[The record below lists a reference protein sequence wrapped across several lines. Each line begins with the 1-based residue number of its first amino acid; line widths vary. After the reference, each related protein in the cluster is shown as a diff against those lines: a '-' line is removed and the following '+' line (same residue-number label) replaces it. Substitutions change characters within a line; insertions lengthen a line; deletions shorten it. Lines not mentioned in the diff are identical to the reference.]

1 MFNFSYATTHTYVF
15 MSECVC
21 ACLLSHG
28 DGVCGHGAR
37 SLVLCLSHSTHLRAP
52 SWPLFFLACF
62 SKQISDAC
70 YVREKISH
78 LHASNSR
85 VCVGVC
91 GYVCVCQVRA
101 KSETWEGETRVK
113 CNVVGLKPLDYA
125 QESKLLLDRIR
136 NYGI

>member
-1 MFNFSYATTHTYVF
+1 V
-15 MSECVC
+15 
-21 ACLLSHG
+21 LSP
-28 DGVCGHGAR
+28 R
-37 SLVLCLSHSTHLRAP
+37 EKFT
-52 SWPLFFLACF
+52 LACI
-62 SKQISDAC
+62 QLT
-70 YVREKISH
+70 Y
-78 LHASNSR
+78 
-85 VCVGVC
+85 VC